1 MNCFEN
7 VCTSQDYLDRQKS
20 SRNGQT
26 LWIRSFE
33 KSEIAA
39 RKKAIDYAIDKLIT
53 MIRKVGSQ
61 AIDQLSIKI
70 RPKKNYK
77 TNRRDSDGSNII
89 YIIKIYAQCNLQR

>member
-1 MNCFEN
+1 
-7 VCTSQDYLDRQKS
+7 
-20 SRNGQT
+20 
-26 LWIRSFE
+26 
-33 KSEIAA
+33 
-39 RKKAIDYAIDKLIT
+39 

-77 TNRRDSDGSNII
+77 TNRRDSDGSNIT